1 MCFPFNPLS
10 IFEFNRDELLTSNER
25 IGCITSLVNYQSN
38 CFINGLFFFSFFTY
52 FFLWFFKQLLGSPD
66 DSDLGFLRSDNA
78 RKYVK
83 QLPHFPKQPFA
94 MKFPHVSPVAI
105 DLAEKMLV
113 FDPCKRIT
121 GILPNSTL
129 NKLPFH
135 LYFFLTHFSKRIFS
149 SSYWYTQSWGGAES
163 PIPIWSSWD
172 KWGAH
177 LPISFRLWFWTC
189 ILEWGRYKGANMEGV
204 SEF

>member
-1 MCFPFNPLS
+1 MA
-10 IFEFNRDELLTSNER
+10 
-25 IGCITSLVNYQSN
+25 
-38 CFINGLFFFSFFTY
+38 FFSFSFFTY

-121 GILPNSTL
+121 GILPNFTWL
-129 NKLPFH
+129 NYHFIFNFSDSFFWRESFLLLLTDTPKVEEALNHPYLSGLHEINEEPTCPSPFVFDFEH
-135 LYFFLTHFSKRIFS
+135 ASLNEEDIKELIWR
-149 SSYWYTQSWGGAES
+149 ES
-163 PIPIWSSWD
+163 LNFNP
-172 KWGAH
+172 
-177 LPISFRLWFWTC
+177 L
-189 ILEWGRYKGANMEGV
+189 
-204 SEF
+204 